1 MFWVST
7 AWAFDAAEFH
17 EEQPVQVAPE
27 GFAFTTRATDDAA
40 KKAKFPTY
48 VVVYGDALEAG
59 SGGFGSATENA
70 TELTWKQWSMDP
82 AFDPKESILIVLGM
96 DEREVRVRMGS
107 RWDAELGLHNDA
119 LLPIIDA
126 NFMPLAVAQDY
137 DGGLA
142 ALVDGINTAVE
153 NGIWWETYG
162 VALGLVG
169 LGGGGALAVATVGGF
184 WAVNRRKQA
193 EVVAAEF
200 RQAVQEWRTKLDMA
214 ENKLTDL
221 LMNVELRDQV
231 LALKIKGE
239 RTKALLDEVTDE
251 LDELRL
257 GIAAL
262 REHIERIEAQAKG
275 NGSASEWRASLAQLR
290 SEFEFDTGRVS
301 AGLFTPTT
309 EKIMLDP
316 EKFKTALEESWA
328 VALAGWERLT
338 DAVEASLRDASADLV
353 AKDLDEALEK
363 LKRERISLVWMD
375 GHPLLPDREAAWAGL
390 DEQRRADPV
399 AYLDALE
406 NTLKTAD
413 TFEVRVDWLLAQ
425 RKGAN
430 EARAAAELPE
440 VGEHGLVFS
449 VEADDPVAAM
459 YEVEDA
465 FSAFELALGVADPLA
480 LEAARDALFAA
491 CAEAKRRR
499 EDALIAVNRAPR
511 VIDDASAKLASV
523 QVELEAAAAKLD
535 ALRADHDEGSLAPAL
550 AEVAQAKQDL
560 SEGQAAL
567 EEAKKHLP
575 GRDLVAAD
583 RFARAALDEHA
594 QAAGNVVELC
604 GIVSQL
610 MSAKDSFQS
619 AFGALDAD
627 RARFAELLLR
637 IDQPATELAAGDQ
650 KLAALKPQLAENQG
664 PRDWKQVLEQ
674 VIAVRKAWSDRVSVL
689 EASHAA
695 ARPSAVGALDWMLA
709 GMGGGP
715 HSGRSGSYRSS
726 SSGSLFSSS
735 RASGSSRSSSSFSSS
750 RSGGSSFSSG
760 GSRSA
765 GRSFSSGGRSGGRKF

>member
-275 NGSASEWRASLAQLR
+275 NEIGRAH
-290 SEFEFDTGRVS
+290 V
-301 AGLFTPTT
+301 
-309 EKIMLDP
+309 
-316 EKFKTALEESWA
+316 
-328 VALAGWERLT
+328 
-338 DAVEASLRDASADLV
+338 
-353 AKDLDEALEK
+353 
-363 LKRERISLVWMD
+363 
-375 GHPLLPDREAAWAGL
+375 
-390 DEQRRADPV
+390 
-399 AYLDALE
+399 
-406 NTLKTAD
+406 
-413 TFEVRVDWLLAQ
+413 
-425 RKGAN
+425 
-430 EARAAAELPE
+430 
-440 VGEHGLVFS
+440 
-449 VEADDPVAAM
+449 
-459 YEVEDA
+459 
-465 FSAFELALGVADPLA
+465 
-480 LEAARDALFAA
+480 
-491 CAEAKRRR
+491 
-499 EDALIAVNRAPR
+499 
-511 VIDDASAKLASV
+511 
-523 QVELEAAAAKLD
+523 
-535 ALRADHDEGSLAPAL
+535 
-550 AEVAQAKQDL
+550 
-560 SEGQAAL
+560 
-567 EEAKKHLP
+567 
-575 GRDLVAAD
+575 
-583 RFARAALDEHA
+583 
-594 QAAGNVVELC
+594 
-604 GIVSQL
+604 
-610 MSAKDSFQS
+610 
-619 AFGALDAD
+619 
-627 RARFAELLLR
+627 
-637 IDQPATELAAGDQ
+637 
-650 KLAALKPQLAENQG
+650 
-664 PRDWKQVLEQ
+664 
-674 VIAVRKAWSDRVSVL
+674 
-689 EASHAA
+689 
-695 ARPSAVGALDWMLA
+695 
-709 GMGGGP
+709 
-715 HSGRSGSYRSS
+715 
-726 SSGSLFSSS
+726 
-735 RASGSSRSSSSFSSS
+735 
-750 RSGGSSFSSG
+750 
-760 GSRSA
+760 
-765 GRSFSSGGRSGGRKF
+765 